1 MAGEIRLNQYQAV
14 ESAARIECAAVYFR
28 NSQLV
33 PQYTRTTIPANANG
47 RAAYGRSQSCMEEL
61 GSALDQEV
69 RNIRSLNAAFTEFDE
84 MMGELAKTGSR
95 HMTIRAAE

>member
-1 MAGEIRLNQYQAV
+1 MAGEIRVNQHQAD
-14 ESAARIECAAVYFR
+14 ESAARIDSGAGYFT
-28 NSQLV
+28 NSPLV
-33 PQYTRTTIPANANG
+33 PQDTRTTIPANANG

>member
-1 MAGEIRLNQYQAV
+1 MAGEIRVNQQQAGESADRI
-14 ESAARIECAAVYFR
+14 ESAAGYFR
-28 NSQLV
+28 NSPLV
-33 PQYTRTTIPANANG
+33 PQDTRTTIPANANG

-95 HMTIRAAE
+95 YMTIRAAE